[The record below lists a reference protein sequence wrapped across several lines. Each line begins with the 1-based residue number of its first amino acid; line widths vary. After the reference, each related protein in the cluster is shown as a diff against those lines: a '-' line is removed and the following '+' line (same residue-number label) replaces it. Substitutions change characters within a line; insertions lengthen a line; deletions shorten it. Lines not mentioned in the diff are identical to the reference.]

1 VYYKKLSIMTQT
13 AIEGSTETAGL
24 VRRIRAVRGLTQEGL
39 ARELGVSFATVNGWE
54 NGRHKPIPVL
64 AEKLAEMA
72 AEDRSPQPATEP
84 ALAAAAAPA
93 LAAVADSTA
102 SAAETTPA
110 SPADVSSRIASSG
123 WPPDGR
129 ERRDFYHR
137 PREFPPEVARWRVA
151 MVERVRAD
159 RARYPLA
166 AKAVKAAL
174 ETARQEAETELSRAA
189 EDQVTVETIRGLVD
203 ELVSAIREVG
213 RIAAALHATPR
224 LGNKTDP
231 VDELVYIILSRK
243 TREEAYQRAYDV
255 LRARFPRWDDLLDAT
270 PEEVEALLSS
280 GGLGEKKTSSLFG
293 ALRAVRERFGSC
305 TMEPA
310 RNWTDEALEE
320 FLVSLPELSRKSA
333 YCVMMYAFG
342 RQVLPV
348 DTHVGRVLSRLDL
361 YRDLGLR
368 LEGLDHKQLQIALAD
383 LVPPNIRYSL
393 HVNLLVHGRE
403 ICRPQKPLCGECDL
417 RGFCAHYRRGEVERV
432 EAAGKPRIVDLFAG
446 GGGLSEGFEQ
456 VGFDVALVVD
466 ADAIAMRTYRFNH
479 PSVRE
484 DRVLCRDIRTFEPG
498 EMRRLAGR
506 RRIDVLIGAPP
517 CQGFSHVGHRS
528 KTSLTGYSVKDDARN
543 YLYEY
548 MVAAAIELKP
558 KLFLMENVPGMKSAR
573 KGDLS
578 FLDEAAQALEHEGF
592 TTATWRLNAAA
603 HGVPQDRLRY
613 FLVAARGAPLP
624 ERPPEQYQDSLGRG
638 FDEDALPPITFD
650 EAVFDL
656 PPRRADDGNVIDL
669 WTSRDDPGSA
679 RYRRYLAKFG
689 ILSPSRLL
697 FNHTVRYHNERDLEL
712 YGLLRPGEDSV
723 HALERYKRADLMRYR
738 ADVFDDKYARLRGDR
753 PCKTI
758 VSHLAKDGN
767 GYIHPSQVRSISFRE
782 AARIQSFR
790 DDYVFCG
797 SPSDQWVHLGNAV
810 PPVMAAAIARS
821 FLAALGRD
829 Q

>member
-1 VYYKKLSIMTQT
+1 M
-13 AIEGSTETAGL
+13 
-24 VRRIRAVRGLTQEGL
+24 RGLTQEGL

-54 NGRHKPIPVL
+54 NGRHRPIPAL
-64 AEKLAEMA
+64 AERLAEMA
-72 AEDRSPQPATEP
+72 AWDRSLQPATDVAP
-84 ALAAAAAPA
+84 VAATIAPPVAPSADSVATAASAPLAA
-93 LAAVADSTA
+93 L
-102 SAAETTPA
+102 
-110 SPADVSSRIASSG
+110 ADVSSRTSSTG

-137 PREFPPEVARWRVA
+137 PREFPPEVARWRAA
-151 MVERVRAD
+151 MVERARAP
-159 RARYPLA
+159 RSPFPLA
-166 AKAVKAAL
+166 AKAVKAAFKA
-174 ETARQEAETELSRAA
+174 ARGESGGELAPEVEEQLA
-189 EDQVTVETIRGLVD
+189 VETLRGLVD
-203 ELVSAIREVG
+203 DLVSALREVS
-213 RIAAALHATPR
+213 RIAAVLHGTPR

-255 LRARFPRWDDLLDAT
+255 LRARFPRWDDLLDAA
-270 PEEVEALLSS
+270 PDDVEALLSS
-280 GGLGEKKTSSLFG
+280 GGLGEKKTVSLFG

-305 TMEPA
+305 TMDPA
-310 RNWTDEALEE
+310 RDWTDEALEE
-320 FLVSLPELSRKSA
+320 FLVSLPEVSRKSA

-342 RQVLPV
+342 RLVLPV

-361 YRDLGLR
+361 YRDMGLR
-368 LEGLDHKQLQIALAD
+368 LEGLDHKQLQSVLAD
-383 LVPPNIRYSL
+383 LVPPNLRYSL

-417 RGFCAHYRRGEVERV
+417 RGFCGHFRRGEVERV
-432 EAAGKPRIVDLFAG
+432 KASGKPRVVDLFAG

-456 VGFDVALVVD
+456 VGFDVAVVVD
-466 ADAIAMRTYRFNH
+466 ADAVAMRTYRFNH

-484 DRVLCRDIRTFEPG
+484 DRVLCRDIATLEPG
-498 EMRRLAGR
+498 ELHRLAGR

-528 KTSLTGYSVKDDARN
+528 KTTLTGYSVKDDERN
-543 YLYEY
+543 YLYKH
-548 MVAAAIELKP
+548 MVAAAIELRP
-558 KLFLMENVPGMKSAR
+558 RLFLMENVPGMRSAR

-578 FLDEAAQALEHEGF
+578 FIEEAARALEHEGF
-592 TTATWRLNAAA
+592 RTATWRLNAAA
-603 HGVPQDRLRY
+603 HGVPQDRQRY

-624 ERPPEQYQDSLGRG
+624 DRPPEQYQDSFGRE
-638 FDEDALPPITFD
+638 FNPDALPAITFD

-656 PPRRADDGNVIDL
+656 PPRVADDGQVVDL
-669 WTSRDDPGSA
+669 WASREAPDSA

-689 ILSPSRLL
+689 ILSTSRLV

-723 HALERYKRADLMRYR
+723 HAIERHKRADLMRYR

-782 AARIQSFR
+782 AARVQSFR

-821 FLAALGRD
+821 FLAALGKD
-829 Q
+829 EG